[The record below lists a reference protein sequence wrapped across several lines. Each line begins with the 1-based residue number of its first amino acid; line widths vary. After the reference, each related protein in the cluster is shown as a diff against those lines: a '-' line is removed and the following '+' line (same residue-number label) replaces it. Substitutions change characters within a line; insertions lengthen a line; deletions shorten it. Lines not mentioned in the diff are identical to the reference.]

1 MAEILER
8 INELKALPEDQ
19 HLFCPRTSPDDGSVY
34 FAEDIA
40 ADPTADQDS
49 AAAEERK
56 NKVREAEARK
66 WLTLGALQIMAFD
79 GEDAAPHK
87 EWMLERLDALMT
99 SCDVCVRVYHQS
111 RAQWRQNLFELFDE
125 EHVHVFLQTVDN
137 QSLGRIQRGLDEAH
151 EVLRNAEPQK
161 RGVRILPT
169 EATYAIFEA
178 LSCDVMIRNEEL
190 LQQHFDAPFELV
202 QSKKRL
208 KLQTVVPAMARFL
221 FSRNKNRRAW
231 AQASWS
237 TFKRPLLQSEF
248 DWAVRD
254 HLVSA
259 MMKVQMTNLDRTL
272 LPDYWAGV
280 RLIANKLGKE
290 LITSSIRDLE
300 GNFYRLL
307 LDHLHLESAGF
318 LDLIETMKT
327 ILEVSPADFWDAI
340 NDITTSTATVV
351 EQVFNSPTL
360 KQMLLAATEDNED
373 DMANL
378 NTAVSWITPFLT
390 SIKPTNLPPAVR
402 AFANAL
408 FGQLQSDKYSSAGR
422 SFCFKEGLRVLDYAF
437 RKMCEGKT
445 EANFVGQ
452 PTVNSMLEI
461 LSTHIELIVGSLKRL
476 EQKEDRQLLLSI
488 IQHAFTLEA
497 TSLHIEKQLIA
508 ANKPSP
514 KETPP
519 STPLWTA
526 VLQAIDAQN
535 IDLATHLLIA
545 GRSLIGLEEC
555 LWKTGFENKP
565 VEIKHFNGR
574 FDLLSKS
581 ITDVVDRMTEFK
593 PEKLNDL
600 FQQPR
605 AASAMISLLFSST
618 EDTRSSC
625 IELLKIITE
634 QEERHDALQ
643 YILKTHYK
651 YVLVGISDSCRL
663 VTRKRIFA
671 PASSMVR
678 TLTDI
683 IDVLCNSQDGLLR
696 SRQLDREDERITM
709 NFWESLWRTLTIF
722 FATTEPWSNLG
733 VYQKD
738 MMKDFCRDVMQFADY
753 LFDQCSVFA
762 SALDPST
769 QGDEEKSKTSE
780 LLKELLQLPA
790 STMVEAKRWLRL
802 RDEYLSGK
810 SVTLIGKLLLRLRVV
825 SVEIDP
831 DTLAFMMDIVLGKIK
846 ANLSTNQQAE
856 LQRAIETHLGHSM
869 IKEEAPK
876 PPRQASISNFLGS
889 GTTKTPAT
897 DSDARARLMKA
908 MTPAATAFKENR
920 EFTKRKEALAAAEA
934 KKKAVKDADAA
945 EFKRKRQLEKERQQ
959 KEREAA
965 IAKAR
970 KERGLTGVTAEAG
983 SALAGLGVLDRDAAP
998 KGEGLMHSSDES
1010 EDEDDAFDIDELFG
1024 ATKKLG
1030 LAGTKTNITNEIV
1043 KVPMPVKKR
1052 RVQRSAKDMR
1062 ARLAPDLTPLHKT
1075 ILGWDFYHDGV
1086 YPPKTSQSN
1095 YAGVVD
1101 TFRTPND
1108 YQNTFG
1114 GLLRL
1119 EAWQG
1124 FIKAREELASKP
1136 YQIRVT
1142 QRSTVDAFMEI
1153 GTTMTQAENKD
1164 IQAME
1169 GDIVL
1174 LSKTNKPS
1182 AQDPHCLARIF
1193 QRKPKKGHIE
1203 VSYRV
1208 IPSGNPMTSLLNPNM
1223 TVFGTKI
1230 QSITPLEREYGALH
1244 GLQYYDLCDE
1254 IIHAKPSPLLAYKDA
1269 QVEPLMQNY
1278 NLNKAQAKAV
1288 KSAFDN
1294 DAFTLIQGPP
1304 GSGKTKTITAIV
1316 GTILSENLRKGGKSA
1331 PVPGQTLTDAAAKK
1345 LLLCAPS
1352 NAAVDELVMRFK
1364 AGIKTSDGVEHKV
1377 NIVRLGKSDAM
1388 NENVRDVTLDELIS
1402 KKLGVGSNDN
1412 DMDATQKLFAKHKSV
1427 SAQLNEVR
1435 QQMDSGE
1442 FKGEALKK
1450 IEDEFHTLRK
1460 EKAQLGR
1467 QIDNAKDDQKL
1478 AYRNKDIERRREQER
1493 ILRDA
1498 HIVCATL
1505 SGSGHDMFQN
1515 MAIEFETV
1523 IVDEAAQCVEMS
1535 ALIPLK
1541 YGCAKCILVGD
1552 PKQLPPTVF
1561 SKEAA
1566 AFQYE
1571 QSLFVRM
1578 QKNHPDDVH
1587 LLDTQYRMHPEIS
1600 FYPSWNFYDGRLVD
1614 GGDMAGLRKQ
1624 PWHESWLLGPY
1635 RFFDVAGQHQSKGH
1649 SLINVNEINIA
1660 LQLYE
1665 RLITDYPNYDF
1676 RGKVGVIT
1684 PYKSQLQFLKNK
1696 FSNKYGMEITK
1707 DIMFNTTDAFQGRE
1721 AEVIIFSCVRAAPSG
1736 GVGFLQDIRRMNVGL
1751 TRAKSSLWV
1760 LGNSQSL
1767 MRGKYWKLLVE
1778 DAQRRDRY
1786 TTGDLQRMLYQP
1798 SRAYPARPG
1807 MFDEPVPLPMDM
1819 DVKPRIKREPSNK
1832 KPTIKQEPTHNVR
1845 IKQEHGKPNPI
1856 QEFHGARIKQESCP
1870 NGSRKRVHDGSGDVE
1885 MSDADEASD
1894 TVNGSVVTSN
1904 SGTPEPMEG
1913 IQGQKPPKRKKAR
1926 PTVNPLVSHPPSRPR
1941 K

>member
-1 MAEILER
+1 MLTAFTCS
-8 INELKALPEDQ
+8 ELKALPEEQ
-19 HLFCPRTSPDDGSVY
+19 HLFCPLTSPDDGSVY

-40 ADPTADQDS
+40 ADGAADQDP
-49 AAAEERK
+49 AAVDERK
-56 NKVREAEARK
+56 IKIREAEDRK

-79 GEDAAPHK
+79 GEDADPHK
-87 EWMLERLDALMT
+87 EWMLERLNALVT
-99 SCDVCVRVYHQS
+99 SCDVCVRVYHQA
-111 RAQWRQNLFELFDE
+111 RAQWRQNLFEQFDE
-125 EHVHVFLQTVDN
+125 EHVHVFLQTVDT

-161 RGVRILPT
+161 HGVRILPT

-178 LSCDVMIRNEEL
+178 LSCDAMIRNEEL
-190 LQQHFDAPFELV
+190 LQQHFDAPFELM

-208 KLQTVVPAMARFL
+208 KLQTIVPAMTRFL
-221 FSRNKNRRAW
+221 FSRNKNRRTW

-237 TFKRPLLQSEF
+237 TFKRPILQSEF

-259 MMKVQMTNLDRTL
+259 MMKVQMTNLDRAL

-280 RLIANKLGKE
+280 RLIVNKLGKD

-318 LDLIETMKT
+318 LDLIETMRT
-327 ILEVSPADFWDAI
+327 ILEVSPADLWDAI

-351 EQVFNSPTL
+351 KQVFNSPIL

-408 FGQLQSDKYSSAGR
+408 FSQLQSDKYSRAGR
-422 SFCFKEGLRVLDYAF
+422 RFCFEEGLRVLDYAF

-461 LSTHIELIVGSLKRL
+461 LSSHIELIVGSLKRL
-476 EQKEDRQLLLSI
+476 EHQEDQRLLLST

-526 VLQAIDAQN
+526 VLKAIDAQYRSRN
-535 IDLATHLLIA
+535 ALIN
-545 GRSLIGLEEC
+545 RR
-555 LWKTGFENKP
+555 K
-565 VEIKHFNGR
+565 
-574 FDLLSKS
+574 D
-581 ITDVVDRMTEFK
+581 
-593 PEKLNDL
+593 PEQLNDL
-600 FQQPR
+600 FRQPR

-618 EDTRSSC
+618 EDTRSSA

-651 YVLVGISDSCRL
+651 
-663 VTRKRIFA
+663 RIT
-671 PASSMVR
+671 PIP
-678 TLTDI
+678 TI
-683 IDVLCNSQDGLLR
+683 R
-696 SRQLDREDERITM
+696 SRRRAYHHEFLGELVEDTM
-709 NFWESLWRTLTIF
+709 F

-738 MMKDFCRDVMQFADY
+738 MMKDFCHDVLQFADY

-769 QGDEEKSKTSE
+769 QGDEEKSKTSD
-780 LLKELLQLPA
+780 LRKELLQLPA

-810 SVTLIGKLLLRLRVV
+810 SVTLIGKLL
-825 SVEIDP
+825 
-831 DTLAFMMDIVLGKIK
+831 VLFGKIK
-846 ANLSTNQQAE
+846 ANLSANQRAE
-856 LQRAIETHLGHSM
+856 LQRAIETQLGHSM
-869 IKEEAPK
+869 LKEEAPRQ
-876 PPRQASISNFLGS
+876 PRQASISNFLGS
-889 GTTKTPAT
+889 GTIKAPTT
-897 DSDARARLMKA
+897 DTDALARLMKA

-920 EFTKRKEALAAAEA
+920 KFAKRKEALAAAEA
-934 KKKAVKDADAA
+934 KKKAAKDADAA

-965 IAKAR
+965 ITKAR
-970 KERGLTGVTAEAG
+970 KERGLTGATAEAG

-1010 EDEDDAFDIDELFG
+1010 EDENNAFDIDDLFG
-1024 ATKKLG
+1024 ATKKPG
-1030 LAGTKTNITNEIV
+1030 SARPKTNITNEIV
-1043 KVPMPVKKR
+1043 KAPMPVKKR

-1086 YPPKTSQSN
+1086 YPLKTSQGN

-1124 FIKAREELASKP
+1124 FVKAREELASKP
-1136 YQIRVT
+1136 YEIRVT

-1193 QRKPKKGHIE
+1193 QRKPKKGHVE

-1208 IPSGNPMTSLLNPNM
+1208 MPSGNPMASLLNPNM

-1316 GTILSENLRKGGKSA
+1316 GTILSENLRKGGKPA
-1331 PVPGQTLTDAAAKK
+1331 PMPGQTLTDAAAKK
-1345 LLLCAPS
+1345 LLVCAPS

-1364 AGIKTSDGVEHKV
+1364 VGIKTSDGVEHKV

-1388 NENVRDVTLDELIS
+1388 NENVRDVTLDELVS

-1412 DMDATQKLFAKHKSV
+1412 DNDATQKLFANHKSV

-1435 QQMDSGE
+1435 QQMDSAK
-1442 FKGEALKK
+1442 FNGEALQK

-1478 AYRNKDIERRREQER
+1478 AYRNKDIEQRREQER
-1493 ILRDA
+1493 VLRDA

-1541 YGCAKCILVGD
+1541 YGCANCILVGD

-1571 QSLFVRM
+1571 QSIFVRM

-1600 FYPSWNFYDGRLVD
+1600 FYPSWNFYDGKLVD

-1635 RFFDVAGQHQSKGH
+1635 RFFNVAGQHQSKGH

-1665 RLITDYPNYDF
+1665 RLITDYPNHDF
-1676 RGKVGVIT
+1676 RGKVGIIT
-1684 PYKSQLQFLKNK
+1684 PYKSQL
-1696 FSNKYGMEITK
+1696 SY
-1707 DIMFNTTDAFQGRE
+1707 
-1721 AEVIIFSCVRAAPSG
+1721 
-1736 GVGFLQDIRRMNVGL
+1736 VGL
-1751 TRAKSSLWV
+1751 GVKAA
-1760 LGNSQSL
+1760 LG
-1767 MRGKYWKLLVE
+1767 
-1778 DAQRRDRY
+1778 
-1786 TTGDLQRMLYQP
+1786 
-1798 SRAYPARPG
+1798 
-1807 MFDEPVPLPMDM
+1807 
-1819 DVKPRIKREPSNK
+1819 
-1832 KPTIKQEPTHNVR
+1832 
-1845 IKQEHGKPNPI
+1845 
-1856 QEFHGARIKQESCP
+1856 
-1870 NGSRKRVHDGSGDVE
+1870 
-1885 MSDADEASD
+1885 
-1894 TVNGSVVTSN
+1894 
-1904 SGTPEPMEG
+1904 
-1913 IQGQKPPKRKKAR
+1913 
-1926 PTVNPLVSHPPSRPR
+1926 
-1941 K
+1941 